1 MKISDLQRK
10 DIINI
15 NDGTIVGR
23 IVDVIINENNGIIND
38 IIIEKNK
45 HMKSLFTA
53 EKEIKVKYEQIKKI
67 GEDVIL
73 IDCN

>member
-1 MKISDLQRK
+1 MKISEIQRK

-23 IVDVIINENNGIIND
+23 IVDIEINLNSGKIDN

-45 HMKSLFTA
+45 QIKNLFTT
-53 EKEIKVKYEQIKKI
+53 EKETKVNFEQIKKI
-67 GEDVIL
+67 GGDVIL
-73 IDCN
+73 IDYN